1 LVKLVRDLKFS
12 GVQRIEGFGEKIV
25 QIFAGIIQ
33 IFLRIF
39 ILFLMGLQPKPAFIS
54 FDAKDIIVSL
64 SKASVLLL
72 FF

>member
-1 LVKLVRDLKFS
+1 
-12 GVQRIEGFGEKIV
+12 
-25 QIFAGIIQ
+25 
-33 IFLRIF
+33 
-39 ILFLMGLQPKPAFIS
+39 LFLMGLQPKPAFIS